1 MTVEGESLYSFRNC
15 RLKVSL
21 RSAEGDASAVARR
34 LAASSVLAADA
45 EKLKFPFLIR
55 GWNSGDWMRPI
66 GTGGKKKLSDIF
78 SDMKLNVDEKDE
90 AVVIVSPGIEGKNTA
105 GEHVA
110 AVCGYASGRFYCRV
124 DEAVKATSGTSCLV
138 CLEFI

>member
-1 MTVEGESLYSFRNC
+1 
-15 RLKVSL
+15 
-21 RSAEGDASAVARR
+21 
-34 LAASSVLAADA
+34 
-45 EKLKFPFLIR
+45 
-55 GWNSGDWMRPI
+55 MRPI

-90 AVVIVSPGIEGKNTA
+90 AVVIVSPGIDGKNTA
-105 GEHVA
+105 GEHVT

>member
-1 MTVEGESLYSFRNC
+1 
-15 RLKVSL
+15 
-21 RSAEGDASAVARR
+21 
-34 LAASSVLAADA
+34 
-45 EKLKFPFLIR
+45 
-55 GWNSGDWMRPI
+55 MRPI

-90 AVVIVSPGIEGKNTA
+90 AVVIVSPGIDGKNTA

-124 DEAVKATSGTSCLV
+124 DEAVALSSKSCSMIKISL
-138 CLEFI
+138 LNG